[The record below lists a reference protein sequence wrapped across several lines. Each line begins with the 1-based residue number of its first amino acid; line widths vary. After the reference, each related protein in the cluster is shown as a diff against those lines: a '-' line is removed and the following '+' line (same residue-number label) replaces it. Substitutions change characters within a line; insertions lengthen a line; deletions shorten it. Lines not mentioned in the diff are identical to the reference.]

1 MNKKLSKLSHLALAF
16 LLVILPTLLL
26 VTQGNTAIIRAQTA
40 PNSPPVS
47 PPDIT
52 PTPTQ
57 NPSSIRGKITI
68 NGTVS
73 NIVYQRVSIARQL
86 GNGYETDQQSVI
98 FIDQSLSTG
107 VKSYAFESLTT
118 AGTYKITAEICKSG
132 SSFAYCQP
140 AVPPIIT
147 YCSGSAFKNVYC
159 LAELGGGADFTF
171 NVYPSPTP
179 TSTPGVTVYP
189 TPTSIP
195 TVTPTPGITIY
206 PSPTKIPTP
215 PTPISQDTMTVQSI
229 NYSLFAPAPGIIN
242 VSTHVGVINTKTY
255 KPVPN
260 AKVNLSIIVPNNS
273 SFITSGNTDEYG
285 NMTVYQNLPYYPGT
299 YYIDVTNVIA
309 DNYIYVPTK
318 TRTSFTLK
326 PEVTPSPTTVP
337 SPTATPTKV
346 PTATPTPTSQ
356 PTPTPITGT
365 NVTVRASGSVCL
377 GAYPTMV
384 LKIGGIE
391 VKRWNQVPSTI
402 QNYTFSSPY
411 KYAGVVTVH
420 FINDCYRPPEDRNLF
435 VDYITINGKTIQSEA
450 TGVYNTGGYGEW
462 LWSNGY
468 IQYPTTITVPSPTP
482 IRILPSPTPYT
493 QPEVNQLICERNY
506 SSTSTCEAPI
516 NCIRNGGTTT
526 DTYCGISSF
535 CCLH

>member
-1 MNKKLSKLSHLALAF
+1 MNKKLSKLSHIVLAI

-47 PPDIT
+47 PPDLT

-57 NPSSIRGKITI
+57 NLVSIRGKITI

-86 GNGYETDQQSVI
+86 GNGYETDQQSII

-107 VKSYAFESLTT
+107 VKNYSFEGLTN

-132 SSFAYCQP
+132 SSFAYCQ
-140 AVPPIIT
+140 AATTPIIT
-147 YCSGSAFKNVYC
+147 YCSGTAFMNSYC

-171 NVYPSPTP
+171 NVYPTTTP
-179 TSTPGVTVYP
+179 TS
-189 TPTSIP
+189 
-195 TVTPTPGITIY
+195 TPGITIY
-206 PSPTKIPTP
+206 PSPTITPTTVPTATPTP
-215 PTPISQDTMTVQSI
+215 TSIPLPTPESNPTMTVQSI

-242 VSTHVGVINTKTY
+242 VSTYVEIINTKTY
-255 KPVPN
+255 KGVPN

-273 SFITSGNTDEYG
+273 SYILSGITDQYG
-285 NMTVYQNLPYYPGT
+285 RVTLYQNLPRYAGT

-318 TRTSFTLK
+318 TRTSFTIQQ
-326 PEVTPSPTTVP
+326 EVTPSPTAVP
-337 SPTATPTKV
+337 SPTATPTKA
-346 PTATPTPTSQ
+346 PTATPTPTSIPS
-356 PTPTPITGT
+356 PTPVTGT
-365 NVTVRASGSVCL
+365 SVTIRASGSVCL
-377 GAYPTMV
+377 SAYPTMV
-384 LKIGGIE
+384 LKLGGVE
-391 VKRWNQVPSTI
+391 VKRWNQVTSVAQDYIFTSPS
-402 QNYTFSSPY
+402 
-411 KYAGVVTVH
+411 KYAGAASVH

-468 IQYPTTITVPSPTP
+468 IQYPSSTVTIPSPTP
-482 IRILPSPTPYT
+482 TSIQPSPTPYT
-493 QPEVNQLICERNY
+493 PSNDGQFICERNY
-506 SSTSTCEAPI
+506 SSPTTCEAPL

-526 DTYCGISSF
+526 DTYCGVSSF